1 MSSEKTMITMPSTT
15 STAPVARLRVFGVAL
30 LANRAAI
37 LAHMKVN
44 STQSPNIS
52 QSGVPPMVKWE
63 IAPVSAVKVMI
74 KTLVPTA
81 VFNS

>member
-1 MSSEKTMITMPSTT
+1 MDQESSENAMTAMPSTT
-15 STAPVARLRVFGVAL
+15 STAPVARLRVLGVAL

-44 STQSPNIS
+44 STQSTNIS

-63 IAPVSAVKVMI
+63 IAPVN
-74 KTLVPTA
+74 P
-81 VFNS
+81 